1 MKIISRHNK
10 KDFYD
15 HLGFQ
20 YDTSDDIVYLR
31 KTKGLFTNKPE
42 EYNIINECYK
52 LIENKVPNY
61 NRDVSIGQF
70 RYNKYSCQVYHVIIG
85 IYPYVYVVPVVD
97 LCKQYSYNKNAFE
110 SVFIDTLPYEYYND
124 ENKIIDYVNSKTGIS
139 QNDIYI
145 YHRPN
150 GKEIRNTGTY
160 YMKYPKFECMDI
172 FHKCGAPTF
181 ILFVGGWS
189 KNWSHK
195 DNKLQNIL
203 TRTFDLNYVY
213 CGMILNPIF
222 MECKEINIINT
233 IFDDLTSNRSVYNDI
248 ENFLW
253 ANKQEPIS
261 EPDNKTK
268 IVNHGFDLKT
278 SFRKM

>member
-1 MKIISRHNK
+1 MKIISKHNK

-15 HLGFQ
+15 YLGYQ

-31 KTKGLFTNKPE
+31 ETKGLFTYKPE
-42 EYNIINECYK
+42 DYNVINKCYK

-61 NRDVSIGQF
+61 SYNVSFNQF
-70 RYNKYSCQVYHVIIG
+70 KYHKYYCKVHHIIIG
-85 IYPYVYVVPVVD
+85 IYPYVYVVPIVKLVVA
-97 LCKQYSYNKNAFE
+97 NKFYLHDIHT
-110 SVFIDTLPYEYYND
+110 VFIETLPYEYYND
-124 ENKIIDYVNSKTGIS
+124 ENKILDYVNLRTGIS
-139 QNDIYI
+139 KNDIYI

-150 GKEIRNTGTY
+150 DKEFKNTGTY
-160 YMKYPKFECMDI
+160 YMRNSKFECQEI
-172 FHKCGAPTF
+172 FHICGAPTF
-181 ILFVGGWS
+181 ILFIGAWS
-189 KNWSHK
+189 KNWNTGDSVQSIIS
-195 DNKLQNIL
+195 N
-203 TRTFDLNYVY
+203 TFDLHSSY

-222 MECKEINIINT
+222 NECKRVNIISS
-233 IFDDLTSNRSVYNDI
+233 ILDDLTVNRSVYNDI

-268 IVNHGFDLKT
+268 IINHGFDLKT

>member
-1 MKIISRHNK
+1 MKIISKHNK

-15 HLGFQ
+15 YLGFQ

-31 KTKGLFTNKPE
+31 ETKGLNINKPD

-52 LIENKVPNY
+52 LIENKIPNY
-61 NRDVSIGQF
+61 SHNVSFNQF
-70 RYNKYSCQVYHVIIG
+70 KYHKYSCQVYHVIIG
-85 IYPYVYVVPVVD
+85 IYPYVYVVPIVE
-97 LCKQYSYNKNAFE
+97 LMIPYEFNKNVFQT
-110 SVFIDTLPYEYYND
+110 VFIETLPYECYDNED
-124 ENKIIDYVNSKTGIS
+124 NILDYVNSKTGIS
-139 QNDIYI
+139 QSDIYI

-150 GKEIRNTGTY
+150 RKEIRNTGTY
-160 YMKYPKFECMDI
+160 YMKYPKFECKEI
-172 FHKCGAPTF
+172 FNTCGTPTF

-189 KNWSHK
+189 KNWNHK
-195 DNKLQNIL
+195 DSTIQNIL
-203 TRTFDLNYVY
+203 SYTFDLNQIH

-222 MECKEINIINT
+222 MECKRINVIST

-268 IVNHGFDLKT
+268 IINHGFDLKT
-278 SFRKM
+278 SFRNM